1 MVFEIDA
8 VADPLP
14 ESSRFRT
21 AREALEH
28 SVLAGLLH
36 SPCVVSFSGGRDSSA
51 VLAIAAQVARREGLP
66 LPIPVTLRF
75 PLCPE
80 SDETVWQE
88 QVIEHLGIEHWE
100 RLELTHE
107 IDVLGPYAQRVLDRH
122 GLLWPF
128 NAHFHAPIADVAA
141 GGSVLTGFGGDELF
155 TPWPGR
161 RVAMILSRQ
170 TRPRV
175 RDMPRIARAVAP
187 RAVRRRLHE
196 RDYLSGEQLAWLRLD
211 ARREVARIRARAAT
225 MEPTRW
231 DESVRQ
237 FWWRSRYRHTVCD
250 THVRVIGD
258 ADGAKGLDP
267 LCDREFLI
275 AIAAER
281 AQLGF
286 RNRTQAMEVLFG
298 DLLPQSILSRTTKS
312 LFNEAVWERHAREF
326 VAHWDGSGVD
336 ESIVD
341 VDVLREVW
349 SGARPDPRS
358 FLLLQRA
365 WLQQNARSL
374 PQTIK

>member
-1 MVFEIDA
+1 
-8 VADPLP
+8 
-14 ESSRFRT
+14 
-21 AREALEH
+21 
-28 SVLAGLLH
+28 
-36 SPCVVSFSGGRDSSA
+36 
-51 VLAIAAQVARREGLP
+51 
-66 LPIPVTLRF
+66 
-75 PLCPE
+75 
-80 SDETVWQE
+80 
-88 QVIEHLGIEHWE
+88 
-100 RLELTHE
+100 
-107 IDVLGPYAQRVLDRH
+107 
-122 GLLWPF
+122 
-128 NAHFHAPIADVAA
+128 
-141 GGSVLTGFGGDELF
+141 
-155 TPWPGR
+155 
-161 RVAMILSRQ
+161 
-170 TRPRV
+170 
-175 RDMPRIARAVAP
+175 
-187 RAVRRRLHE
+187 
-196 RDYLSGEQLAWLRLD
+196 
-211 ARREVARIRARAAT
+211 

-250 THVRVIGD
+250 THVGVIGD

-298 DLLPQSILSRTTKS
+298 DLLPQSVLSRTTKS

-365 WLQQNARSL
+365 WLQQNARSV